1 MKILFFIAQN
11 DFHDE
16 EYFIPRNIFL
26 KEGFEVFT
34 VSTRKELAVGSYGGE
49 VEVDFSLEEV
59 RINQYNAVV
68 FIGGKGALKD
78 LDNEEVYKIIREI
91 SPSVV
96 LAAICIAPLI
106 LLNAGVLENKKA
118 TVWSSSLNRL
128 PIKMMKEKRVLYI
141 EENVVCDGNIIT
153 ANGPE
158 AAENFATKIIENLTK
173 NRI

>member
-16 EYFIPRNIFL
+16 EYFVPRNIFL
-26 KEGFEVFT
+26 KEGFQIFT
-34 VSTRKELAVGSYGGE
+34 ASTKKELAVGSYGGE
-49 VEVDFSLEEV
+49 VEIDFSLEEV
-59 RINQYNAVV
+59 NVDQYNAVV

-78 LDNEEVYKIIREI
+78 LDNEEVYKIIRETP
-91 SPSVV
+91 PSTV
-96 LAAICIAPLI
+96 LAAICISPLI
-106 LLNAGVLENKKA
+106 LLNAGVLKNKKV
-118 TVWSSSLNRL
+118 TVWSSSLNKL
-128 PIKMMKEKRVLYI
+128 PVKMMKEKKALYI
-141 EENVVCDGNIIT
+141 EKDVVCDGNIIT